1 MNKEVIKLAL
11 HYIEAN
17 AETKDEFE
25 IAEGLR
31 QVIAEAE
38 KQERNFCSRCGKK
51 LNKNDWDIHTCT
63 PPLKQEQDEP
73 VLVTVKEFV
82 KLVEGKEN
90 ILGRPV
96 YWTQWPYENTKPQP
110 QQRTWVGLTDQD
122 MNDPKTHNLDFILG
136 ARWAEEILKDRNK

>member
-1 MNKEVIKLAL
+1 MNKEAIKQAL
-11 HYIEAN
+11 QYIEAN
-17 AETKDEFE
+17 AETKDELE

-38 KQERNFCSRCGKK
+38 K
-51 LNKNDWDIHTCT
+51 
-63 PPLKQEQDEP
+63 QDEP